1 MELINLFKNEKEVKS
16 YSAGDKIFEEGDKGD
31 YMYVVLDG
39 YVDLDVR
46 GKLVE
51 TVGPGSFF
59 GEMALIDA
67 QGRSATATAKTDC
80 RLVPISEKRL
90 EFMVQQTPYFSL
102 HMMRVIVQRIRKM
115 NAML

>member
-16 YSAGDKIFEEGDKGD
+16 YSAGNKIFEEGDKGD

-46 GKLVE
+46 GKLLE

-67 QGRSATATAKTDC
+67 QSRSATATAKTDC